1 MAERAEAAE
10 ERCPAR
16 EQGTSETW
24 RGMPVEPTIR
34 SRGEWHERI
43 TVGYVLL
50 IAVWLALRLVF
61 FDGLWWLA
69 LLNTFALALF
79 LPLII
84 LFPLALWRRRPWLL
98 VGLAV
103 PIAAFVW
110 LFGNLFL
117 PGSGRAETG
126 SPAFTAVSFNVLWS
140 NQDYGGI
147 AQAIATASPDI
158 VALQELR
165 PEHLPAIKERLG
177 GTYPHQA
184 IHPVEQFHSIGLL
197 SRFPIKEVTP
207 LADPPF
213 ERALLVRLRV
223 AGRPLAVIVA
233 HLTPTNML
241 DHGLA
246 RLPETVSERYTRRG
260 QQAAALLETLRR
272 QGEPAVVLCDCNFT
286 DTSEAYTVLNSGMAD
301 SFAEAG
307 WGLGHTMLAP
317 GVAIP
322 AQRLDYIWHTA
333 ELQALAARVGPDG
346 GSDHLPI
353 VAQLVWR

>member
-1 MAERAEAAE
+1 MLVER
-10 ERCPAR
+10 
-16 EQGTSETW
+16 
-24 RGMPVEPTIR
+24 TIR
-34 SRGEWHERI
+34 SRGWWLERI

-84 LFPLALWRRRPWLL
+84 LFPLALWRRHPWLL

-103 PIAAFVW
+103 PVAAFTW

-126 SPAFTAVSFNVLWS
+126 SPAFTAMSFNVLWS

-147 AQAIATASPDI
+147 AQAITTANPDI
-158 VALQELR
+158 VAFQELR
-165 PEHLPAIKERLG
+165 PEHLPAITERLG
-177 GTYPHQA
+177 ANYPYQA
-184 IHPVEQFHSIGLL
+184 IHPVEQFHTIGLL
-197 SRFPIKEVTP
+197 SHFPVEEVTP

-213 ERALLVRLRV
+213 ERALVIRLRV

-260 QQAAALLETLRR
+260 QQAAALLETVRR
-272 QGEPAVVLCDCNFT
+272 VGEPAVILCDCNFT
-286 DTSEAYTVLNSGMAD
+286 DTSEAYAVLNSGMAD
-301 SFAEAG
+301 SFAEVG
-307 WGLGHTMLAP
+307 WGFGHTMLTP
-317 GVAIP
+317 GAAIP

-333 ELQALAARVGPDG
+333 VLQALAAWVGPVG
-346 GSDHLPI
+346 SSDHLPV
-353 VAQLVWR
+353 VARLAWR